1 MTSPLPRPPRSN
13 YIQSR
18 NMKEAQSYLWEAS
31 LEQNAADTL
40 HLQMAMIHIGR
51 EIKHRSHTENGQKAL
66 ARLQELNAEYGI
78 PEFLSACE
86 AAQATTKTPKE

>member
-1 MTSPLPRPPRSN
+1 MEGENMTQPIAKPPRSN

-31 LEQNAADTL
+31 LEQNAMDTL

-66 ARLQELNAEYGI
+66 VRLQELNAEFGV
-78 PEFLSACE
+78 PEFLSA
-86 AAQATTKTPKE
+86 AAKVQE